1 MTLILRSSQQEFC
14 CDGLGGNMHTMDER
28 MDTEEAM
35 LSKVRRSQEQVTG
48 RTHSHLQGQ
57 GQRQGKTRITVPK
70 VSTRDCTYR
79 NC

>member
-14 CDGLGGNMHTMDER
+14 CDGLRGNMHTMEER

-48 RTHSHLQGQ
+48 RTHSQGQ
-57 GQRQGKTRITVPK
+57 DQRQGKTLIAVPK
-70 VSTRDCTYR
+70 VTTRDCTYR
-79 NC
+79 YC